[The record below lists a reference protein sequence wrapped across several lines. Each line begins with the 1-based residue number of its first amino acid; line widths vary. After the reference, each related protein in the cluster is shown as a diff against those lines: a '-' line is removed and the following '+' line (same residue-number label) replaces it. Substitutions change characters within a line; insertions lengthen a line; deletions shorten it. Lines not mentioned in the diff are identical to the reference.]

1 MGGCIM
7 TRKATEIRVYWDAQD
22 VENQGWAYR
31 LIDEQGDIDSGPLE
45 CVWCDIAEAI
55 EDVIAISEIDIAVSD
70 FAQEPYLE
78 GGYAIWTASDAPHDI
93 EIEARN
99 LVARLRNY
107 DECHDG
113 DVDKAADI
121 IELLLARLPS
131 ANYASQ
137 YEKTRTMRAF
147 KVPMLVTIDDVAA
160 VSEEYREADKGPVT
174 LEELRD
180 YLRGA
185 LRIDVDIENHINE
198 VGWTSAEVM
207 FGGLQELTD
216 EEFARYYAE

>member
-1 MGGCIM
+1 
-7 TRKATEIRVYWDAQD
+7 
-22 VENQGWAYR
+22 VENAGWAYR
-31 LIDEQGDIDSGPLE
+31 LSDGEGDIDSGPLDDD
-45 CVWCDIAEAI
+45 WADIGEAI
-55 EDVIAISEIDIAVSD
+55 EVAIEISGIDISVSD
-70 FAQEPYLE
+70 FTQEPYLN
-78 GGYAIWTASDAPHDI
+78 GGFAIWTAPYTPRDAPQYSQQDI
-93 EIEARN
+93 ETEARN
-99 LVARLRNY
+99 LVTRLRNY

-113 DVDKAADI
+113 DVDKAADT
-121 IELLLARLPS
+121 IELLLSRLPI

-137 YEKTRTMRAF
+137 YEKTSDMRAF
-147 KVPMLVTIDDVAA
+147 KLLMLVTIDDVAA

-198 VGWTSAEVM
+198 VGWTSAEVV
-207 FGGLQELTD
+207 FDGLQELTD